1 MGPFLF
7 DVWLMEDGMSEVVRE
22 WAAAV
27 DKLAKLNPEDRQI
40 AYAELVRKHG
50 AVKAKEL
57 LEAVKGR
64 VDVAD

>member
-1 MGPFLF
+1 
-7 DVWLMEDGMSEVVRE
+7 MSEVVRE

-27 DKLAKLNPEDRQI
+27 DKLAKLNPKDRQI